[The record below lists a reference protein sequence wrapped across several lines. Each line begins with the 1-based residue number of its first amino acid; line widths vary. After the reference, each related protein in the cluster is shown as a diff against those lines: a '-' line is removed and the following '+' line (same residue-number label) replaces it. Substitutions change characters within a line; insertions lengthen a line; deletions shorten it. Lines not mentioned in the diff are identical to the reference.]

1 MKNEKK
7 WKKIAFSDAF
17 EINPK
22 VDLVKG
28 RIYPFINM
36 DAMNQN
42 NRNVFRSEYREYT
55 GSGSKFI
62 SDDTLMARITPC
74 LENGKIAG
82 YKSSE
87 KEEEI
92 AFGSTEFIVIRGK
105 KGLTDNTFAYYVT
118 RWMKFRNYA
127 IAQMTGSSGRQRI
140 PVDSLKGFSFYLPPL
155 PTQEQIADTLS
166 TLDNKIELN
175 QQMNE
180 TLEGMARAI
189 FKSWFVDFDPV
200 YAKMEG
206 RDYPLPAEIM
216 NLFPNELVDSELG
229 LIPKGWRVS
238 KIDDVIETVGGGT
251 PSTNEPEYWDN
262 GVYHFATPKDLSNLR
277 APILINTERKVT
289 DAGFGK
295 ISSGLLEKGTL
306 LMSSRAPVGYL
317 AITDIPVCINQGF
330 IAMKCKKNLS
340 NFYMLNWAKHN
351 LLEIKGR
358 ASGTTFTEINK
369 RNFRIMEVLEPPQY
383 IVQEYDRIVASVY
396 EKIILNLHEN
406 IALEKIRDT
415 LLPELLT
422 NGNSQI

>member
-87 KEEEI
+87 KEEGI

-127 IAQMTGSSGRQRI
+127 IAQMTGSSGRQRV

-155 PTQEQIADTLS
+155 PTQEQIADILS

-175 QQMNE
+175 QQMNQ
-180 TLEGMARAI
+180 TLENMARAI
-189 FKSWFVDFDPV
+189 FKSWFVDFEPV
-200 YAKMEG
+200 IAKMEG

-216 NLFPNELVDSELG
+216 NLFPDELVESELG
-229 LIPKGWRVS
+229 LIPKGWRVGRLGDDF
-238 KIDDVIETVGGGT
+238 KITMGQSPPGNTYNEEGDGLPFYQGRKDFGVRFPVIRMFCST
-251 PSTNEPEYWDN
+251 PTRTANTGDSM
-262 GVYHFATPKDLSNLR
+262 VSVR
-277 APILINTERKVT
+277 APIGDVNLAPFKCCIGRGVAAVRYQSNSSSYTYYSMLKLREHFNQFEAEGTV
-289 DAGFGK
+289 FGS
-295 ISSGLLEKGTL
+295 ISKSDF
-306 LMSSRAPVGYL
+306 SN
-317 AITDIPVCINQGF
+317 I
-330 IAMKCKKNLS
+330 KN
-340 NFYMLNWAKHN
+340 
-351 LLEIKGR
+351 IK
-358 ASGTTFTEINK
+358 
-369 RNFRIMEVLEPPQY
+369 PP
-383 IVQEYDRIVASVY
+383 
-396 EKIILNLHEN
+396 EN
-406 IALEKIRDT
+406 IVVAFESIVSFLDKKVQNNYHQIETLKRISHHERD
-415 LLPELLT
+415 
-422 NGNSQI
+422 SQPSMKMV